1 MVFNTRKKTLC
12 AGALICIATLLAY
25 GNIVHNGFV
34 SYDDV
39 RYLIENDHV
48 RSGLTVDGFLWAL
61 TTTYDGN
68 WIPLTRLS
76 HMADMSMFGVN
87 PLGHHLVSLGL
98 HVINA
103 LLLMMILFRATGYLW
118 RSAIVAALFALHPLH
133 VESVVWAAERKD
145 VLSALLFMLTIA
157 AYIRYVAG
165 RTVMRYLAAVMLF
178 ACGLAAKSM
187 LVSLPCVLLLL
198 DFWPLNRRGTGYDAA
213 SRLAEEPLSALI
225 LEKIPFVVLAAASSV
240 ITVIVQRQGGAMN
253 EPGIDSPLV
262 NAAHASIN
270 YLRYLYKTIWPADLA
285 VLYPYE
291 ETAPAWQV
299 AGAVIVLVCLTFLV
313 LRQWRARPC
322 FAVGWLWFLITM
334 IPVIGFVRVGVHSI
348 ADRYTYIPLIGLFIM
363 AVWATAGV
371 WPRRRTGAVAASF
384 LVLTLFILLGMATRK
399 QTAHW
404 KDSSTLFEQALRV
417 TSNNGVAHNSL
428 ASEMIK
434 QGKYRQ
440 ALWHVQE
447 ALRIDPS
454 YTNAYINLGGAL
466 SGLDDLQGAIA
477 AYKEALLHQPQPQ
490 FVPDV
495 YYRLGM
501 AYVYAGDW
509 NKAYGTYELLQQIDP
524 GMADALMKNLVIT
537 EKMQKYPAA
546 HNDSVT
552 RAVNR

>member
-12 AGALICIATLLAY
+12 VGALICIATFLAY
-25 GNIVHNGFV
+25 GNVGQNGFV

-39 RYLIENDHV
+39 SYLVGNDHV
-48 RSGLTVDGFLWAL
+48 RSGLTVEGFLWAM
-61 TTTYDGN
+61 TATYDGN

-103 LLLMMILFRATGYLW
+103 LLLMRILFRTTGYLW

-133 VESVVWAAERKD
+133 VESVAWAAERKD
-145 VLSALLFMLTIA
+145 VLSALLFMLTIT

-178 ACGLAAKSM
+178 AFGLAAKSM

-198 DFWPLNRRGTGYDAA
+198 DFWPLNRRGTGDDAA

-225 LEKIPFVVLAAASSV
+225 LEKIPFVVLAAATSF
-240 ITVIVQRQGGAMN
+240 ITVIVQKKGGAMN

-313 LRQWRARPC
+313 LRQWRTRPC
-322 FAVGWLWFLITM
+322 YTVGWLWFLITM

-363 AVWATAGV
+363 AVWATAEV

-399 QTAHW
+399 QTACW

-440 ALWHVQE
+440 ALLHVQE
-447 ALRIDPS
+447 ALRINPS

-509 NKAYGTYELLQQIDP
+509 NMAYGTHELLQQIDP

-537 EKMQKYPAA
+537 EKMQKYPAV
-546 HNDSVT
+546 HNDSTTRVVT
-552 RAVNR
+552 R